1 MLATALYSRRGRRRI
16 DRLARLVISAG
27 GMSVIVSIALIFI
40 FLLSVVLPL
49 FRPATVELGTSYPAP
64 GPGAR
69 TLGYILDEYRRVGVR
84 FDAGG
89 TATIFNV
96 TDGHERRRL
105 PLALATE
112 ARSFAMGESASR
124 VFGIGLADGTMLL
137 GQVEFSVDYPDGST
151 LRVRAQVRYPLGTEP
166 IRIDPQGRALTRL
179 AVQLG
184 DEDQAGVLAWTADG
198 RLLWS
203 LLSLEESMAGD
214 LAIVARH
221 DHLLYS
227 GAADDVTHLALEQ
240 RLWSAFAARADGR
253 VVYYD
258 IVADPPRAVQTVL
271 AADRGARITAME
283 LLSSGVSLL
292 IGDDYGRIAQ
302 WAPVREQHNNR
313 TLARLRTFDPLP
325 GPVEMLA
332 PEYYRKGFMA
342 SSRGHA
348 TLNHATSNR
357 TLYQGQLASGS
368 LTALRFA
375 PRADAVL
382 YEDDEGRLRQAIID
396 NQHPE
401 FSMRAAWGKVW
412 YEGRDGP
419 ARVWQSSSAS
429 EDFEPKFS
437 LAPLAFGT
445 LKAALYALLFSIPLA
460 VLGAAYTAYF
470 MTPALRAI
478 VKPAIEIMEALP
490 TVILGFLAGI
500 WFAPLVEQHL
510 AGVIGMAAVIP
521 LVVLA
526 AAMAWQAV
534 PLTLRARVPPGWE
547 AVLLAPVLVAGAA
560 LSLWLGTHVEA
571 AFFGGDLPLWLN
583 SEWGISYDQ
592 RNALV
597 VGVAMGFAVIPTI
610 FSISEDAIY
619 GVPRSLVSGSLALG
633 ASQWQTLVRL
643 VLLTASPGILSAIMI
658 GLGRA
663 VGETMIVIMA
673 TGNTPII
680 DFNIFQGFRALS
692 ANIAVEMPEAEVSS
706 THYRMLFMAALL
718 LFIATFIFNTMAET
732 VRHRL
737 RRRYSKL

>member
-1 MLATALYSRRGRRRI
+1 MSGTVYSHQWRRRI
-16 DRLARLVISAG
+16 DRAARVVISAG

-40 FLLSVVLPL
+40 FLLLVVLPL
-49 FRPATVELGTSYPAP
+49 FRAATVELETSYPVP
-64 GPGAR
+64 GPSAR

-84 FDAGG
+84 LDASG
-89 TATIFNV
+89 TATIFDV
-96 TDGHERRRL
+96 ADGRERHRQPL
-105 PLALATE
+105 PPAA
-112 ARSFAMGESASR
+112 AVRSFAMGESASR

-137 GQVEFSVDYPDGST
+137 GQAEFPVDYPDGST
-151 LRVRAQVRYPLGTEP
+151 LRVRARLRYPLGAEP
-166 IRIDPQGRALTRL
+166 IRVDPQGHALTRL

-184 DEDQAGVLAWTADG
+184 DENQAGVLAWTADG
-198 RLLWS
+198 RLLLS
-203 LLSLEESMAGD
+203 LLSLAESMDGSLLID
-214 LAIVARH
+214 ARR

-227 GAADDVTHLALEQ
+227 GAASDVTHLALEQ

-258 IVADPPRAVQTVL
+258 IATDPPRAVQTVL
-271 AADRGARITAME
+271 AADRGARITAMQ
-283 LLSSGVSLL
+283 LLSGGISLL

-302 WAPVREQHNNR
+302 WVPVREQHNNR
-313 TLARLRTFDPLP
+313 TLARLRTFEPLP
-325 GPVEMLA
+325 GPVETLS
-332 PEYYRKGFMA
+332 PEYYRKGFLA
-342 SSRGHA
+342 TSRGHA
-348 TLNHATSNR
+348 TLSYATSNR
-357 TLYQGQLASGS
+357 NLYQGQLAPSS
-368 LTALRFA
+368 LTVSHFA

-382 YEDDEGRLRQAIID
+382 YEDSEGQLRQAIID

-401 FSMRAAWGKVW
+401 FSLRAAWGEVW

-470 MTPALRAI
+470 MAPALRAI

-510 AGVIGMAAVIP
+510 AGIVGMAVLIP
-521 LVVLA
+521 LVVLV

-534 PLTLRARVPPGWE
+534 PITLRAQVPVGWE

-571 AFFGGDLPLWLN
+571 TFFGGDLPLWLS
-583 SEWGISYDQ
+583 SEWGLPYDQ
-592 RNALV
+592 RNSLV

-610 FSISEDAIY
+610 FSISEDAVY

-680 DFNIFQGFRALS
+680 DFNVFQGFRALS
-692 ANIAVEMPEAEVSS
+692 ANIAVEMPEAEVNS

-732 VRHRL
+732 VRHSL
-737 RRRYSKL
+737 RRRYSRL